1 MTRNMSKQ
9 RVRAAVVVL
18 GLCLGG
24 GCGPS
29 GQGEVG
35 GPPPDRAAF
44 EAGVLQF
51 PGPTWVPV
59 ERPSNWGWS
68 EEKLAEAWSYVEEEL
83 DTSSVMV
90 VHRGVL
96 IDSWGDIETRYNGQS
111 IRKALLGALLGQE
124 VERGRL
130 DPQSTLADLGIDDRA
145 QPLRPEEREARVL
158 DLLQSRSGI
167 YLSASYEA
175 GSWKRRKP
183 ERGAHRPGETWYYN
197 NWGFNALGSVFE
209 ATCGSSIHEAF
220 AERVA
225 EPIGM
230 EDFRPRD
237 VHYVRRGDVTERI
250 LGNDSEHA
258 AYVFMVS
265 GRDLARFGLLYL
277 AGGQWRDRQV
287 VPAGWVERTTT
298 DTVAT
303 LDSLEGDRYGYLWW
317 VSPPRAPWDRS
328 WDTRPSR
335 PPGGGVTGFS
345 WSRPGAGGRP
355 PAGHRWRGPGQ
366 PALPSLHHAPRC
378 QRPAVPGAHE
388 ADRGRPPR
396 FRARVSTLGAT
407 TWGRC
412 CTIGVDATKRRSGSF
427 GPSRDPEGSWEP
439 APPDPGHP
447 LAAGERPAR
456 GRPALRGLRS
466 SRRRR
471 GLASTGCGFGN
482 ERSFLPRPLEYRLV
496 EVEGPVVEVDSA
508 DVLDLDSLRK
518 PLRRRAR
525 AVGEGQVWQ
534 DRGPSAREAEQ
545 SDHRDPQHGL
555 LSHLEWLDRG
565 DAPHGCLV
573 GPIPARIRSAGRP
586 LVPRGYTHSSFQI
599 RWPPSGLY
607 EQ

>member
-68 EEKLAEAWSYVEEEL
+68 EEKLAEAWSATSRRSS

-317 VSPPRAPWDRS
+317 VSPPESALGQVLGHS
-328 WDTRPSR
+328 SFKAT
-335 PPGGGVTGFS
+335 GGGVTGFS
-345 WSRPGAGGRP
+345 WSPAWSWWSSTGWPPVARAWPASSTVASPRP
-355 PAGHRWRGPGQ
+355 PM
-366 PALPSLHHAPRC
+366 
-378 QRPAVPGAHE
+378 
-388 ADRGRPPR
+388 
-396 FRARVSTLGAT
+396 STT
-407 TWGRC
+407 
-412 CTIGVDATKRRSGSF
+412 SS
-427 GPSRDPEGSWEP
+427 S
-439 APPDPGHP
+439 
-447 LAAGERPAR
+447 
-456 GRPALRGLRS
+456 RS
-466 SRRRR
+466 S
-471 GLASTGCGFGN
+471 
-482 ERSFLPRPLEYRLV
+482 
-496 EVEGPVVEVDSA
+496 
-508 DVLDLDSLRK
+508 
-518 PLRRRAR
+518 
-525 AVGEGQVWQ
+525 
-534 DRGPSAREAEQ
+534 
-545 SDHRDPQHGL
+545 
-555 LSHLEWLDRG
+555 
-565 DAPHGCLV
+565 
-573 GPIPARIRSAGRP
+573 
-586 LVPRGYTHSSFQI
+586 
-599 RWPPSGLY
+599 
-607 EQ
+607 